1 MGEYAGSNT
10 QGKSDKANGANVSLA
25 IDNLN
30 IHIMPDMNGKV
41 RCTCMGV
48 MYVGKCPH
56 CK

>member
-10 QGKSDKANGANVSLA
+10 QGKSDANGANLALA

-41 RCTCMGV
+41 SCTCMGV
-48 MYVGKCPH
+48 MYVRKCPH

>member
-1 MGEYAGSNT
+1 MGEYVGSNT
-10 QGKSDKANGANVSLA
+10 QGKSDANGANVSLA